1 MEYLLSF
8 FLLAVGKAFTHEQ
21 ALHAKNFRGES
32 QTFCT
37 ILWISVYASW
47 VTSIAIFA
55 YIVLNLS
62 WVAALAMFIGGILVS
77 GVIAG
82 LISSIVSSDAA
93 QTRQLY
99 ILFAAFIVWPVC
111 FLAAYLSLP
120 AVM

>member
-8 FLLAVGKAFTHEQ
+8 FLLAIGKAFTHEQ

-32 QTFCT
+32 QAFCT
-37 ILWISVYASW
+37 MLWISVYASW
-47 VTSIAIFA
+47 ITSIAVLV

-62 WVAALAMFIGGILVS
+62 WVAALAIFVGGMLVS

-82 LISSIVSSDAA
+82 LISSIVGRAIG
-93 QTRQLY
+93 QIGQLY
-99 ILFAAFIVWPVC
+99 ISFAAFIVWPAC
-111 FLAAYLSLP
+111 FLAAYLLLP

>member
-8 FLLAVGKAFTHEQ
+8 FLLAIGKAFAHEQ

-32 QTFCT
+32 QAFCT
-37 ILWISVYASW
+37 MLWISVYASW
-47 VTSIAIFA
+47 ITSIAVLV

-62 WVAALAMFIGGILVS
+62 WVAALAMFVGGVLVS

-82 LISSIVSSDAA
+82 LISSIVDRAIG
-93 QTRQLY
+93 QIGQLY
-99 ILFAAFIVWPVC
+99 ISFAAFIIWPAC

-120 AVM
+120 TVM